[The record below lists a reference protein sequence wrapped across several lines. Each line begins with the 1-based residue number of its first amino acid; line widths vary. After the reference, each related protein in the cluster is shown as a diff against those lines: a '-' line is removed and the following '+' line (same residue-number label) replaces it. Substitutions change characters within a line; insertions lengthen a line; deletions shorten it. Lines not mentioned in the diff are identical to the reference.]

1 MLGLNRHI
9 TPSKVPSFKQQKIAF
24 YKAPLKQPPLAF
36 TLEAIPEEE
45 DDGAKELLIDALI
58 GKACRDDD
66 ILEELITIQVVF
78 DSVQRLLLH

>member
-1 MLGLNRHI
+1 MLRLDRHI